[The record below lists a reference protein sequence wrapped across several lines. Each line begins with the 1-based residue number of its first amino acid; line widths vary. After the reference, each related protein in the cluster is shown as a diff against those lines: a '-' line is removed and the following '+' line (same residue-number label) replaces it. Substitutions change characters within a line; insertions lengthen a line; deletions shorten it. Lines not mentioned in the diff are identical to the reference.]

1 MHKIYPVRFQPDL
14 AFQPLTAQD
23 NYQSQALQGLL
34 AYLNSNSPFY
44 RKLLQEHNVDINN
57 IKGIADLPFLPTTS
71 KSDMQEYNWDFLCV
85 PKSYI
90 KEYTATSGTMGR
102 PVTIALTENDL
113 ERLSYNEQQS
123 FTCADGKPEDTYQ
136 LMLTLDRQFMA
147 GMAYYQGIRRL
158 GASLARTGPG
168 LPAMQWDTILRLQT
182 NSIVA
187 VPSFMLKLIEYANE
201 HQIDLN
207 ATPVK
212 KAICIGESLRNA
224 EFELNALGEMINKEW
239 PIKLYSTYAS
249 TEMQTAF
256 TECGAGKGG
265 HHQPDLII
273 LEVIDDH
280 GQQLKAGQYGEVTI
294 TTLGVEGMPLLR
306 YRTGDICCYYDEV
319 CSCGRTSRRLSPVLG
334 RKQQMIKY
342 KGTTLYPPAIFDIL
356 NNIPFIKEY
365 VVEVFTSDIGTDE
378 LMLHLNTPLP
388 VDDCE
393 AKLKPMLQSKLRV
406 VPLLHFLSAAD
417 MQQMQFPPNSRK
429 QIKFVDN
436 RDESPM

>member
-1 MHKIYPVRFQPDL
+1 MRFQPDL

-123 FTCADGKPEDTYQ
+123 FVCADGKPEDTYQ

-239 PIKLYSTYAS
+239 PIQLYSTYAS

-406 VPLLHFLSAAD
+406 VPLLHFHSGAD
-417 MQQMQFPPNSRK
+417 MQQMQFPANSRK

-436 RDESPM
+436 REVMS

>member
-1 MHKIYPVRFQPDL
+1 MRFQPDL

-23 NYQSQALQGLL
+23 TYQSQALQGLL
-34 AYLNSNSPFY
+34 AYLHSNSPFY

-168 LPAMQWDTILRLQT
+168 LPAMQWDTILRLQS

-201 HQIDLN
+201 HQVDLN

-239 PIKLYSTYAS
+239 PIQLYSTYAS

-406 VPLLHFLSAAD
+406 VPLLHFHSGAD
-417 MQQMQFPPNSRK
+417 IQQMQFPANSRK